1 MKELAW
7 ARMQHYEEQGG
18 IELGLWKLGTQ
29 VIVCVRIVCV
39 INHFLQMASPIGPLQ
54 HLLTPNNT
62 AAMLS
67 MGRSSLMK
75 GFCVLRA
82 ALRRLIHDTT
92 Q

>member
-67 MGRSSLMK
+67 MGAVIFNEGLLCAESSSPP
-75 GFCVLRA
+75 A
-82 ALRRLIHDTT
+82 DT
-92 Q
+92 